1 MMLEPMAR
9 PKVTRGWPLEAF
21 VGDRVVCTLEGEHL
35 DQVESVTVEPMGKG
49 ILITIGDPNGQLPDP
64 PPPSGQTSAQTLT
77 VTFEIQPT
85 TYPGEKRILLH
96 SQAGSSDPLPFLIMM

>member
-1 MMLEPMAR
+1 MAR

-35 DQVESVTVEPMGKG
+35 DQVDSITVEPMGKG
-49 ILITIGDPNGQLPDP
+49 ILITMGDPHGQLVELP
-64 PPPSGQTSAQTLT
+64 PQSAQVLT
-77 VTFEIQPT
+77 VTFEIQTT

-96 SQAGSSDPLPFLIMM
+96 SQAGSSAPLPFLIMM